1 MKSMN
6 GVIMKVLGMNLLF
19 LGRLRNIQ
27 AIMSRIVSG
36 FAIIGIV
43 AIGSIGLNGCST
55 LTATIPSAPDPA
67 VVSAISKV
75 CMDSGL
81 FKAVDGT
88 LTIFV
93 PVATL
98 PVALINA
105 GVDKVCASPIQFASD
120 ASTVAWLIKNIGGF
134 KL

>member
-1 MKSMN
+1 
-6 GVIMKVLGMNLLF
+6 
-19 LGRLRNIQ
+19 
-27 AIMSRIVSG
+27 MSRIGSG
-36 FAIIGIV
+36 FAVIGIAV
-43 AIGSIGLNGCST
+43 IGNIGLSGCAS
-55 LTATIPSAPDPA
+55 LTAAIPSAPDP
-67 VVSAISKV
+67 VVVAAIAKV

-93 PVATL
+93 PAATL